1 MKLGPLFMF
10 LVLGLTVP
18 PNYREECAFL
28 QSAGLESMIDLFHG
42 EEIEMSMMDKLTD
55 EELKQLGFNSIGS
68 RHKFRTALKRWHQAD
83 EGVEDGAGG
92 GEGGRAG
99 GGAGGAVCC
108 LLSLVCCL
116 WFWFGLVWF
125 VDYDLL
131 FCWVWS
137 VVLLITNISAEEP
150 SVSRPRLT
158 SHDTPAGGRILDLPR
173 SRMQG
178 VVTRLQGTGQLPGR
192 ELSLQLTDLVWLGL
206 FFNIFVTNQFIINQ

>member
-1 MKLGPLFMF
+1 MLS
-10 LVLGLTVP
+10 VVT
-18 PNYREECAFL
+18 
-28 QSAGLESMIDLFHG
+28 
-42 EEIEMSMMDKLTD
+42 
-55 EELKQLGFNSIGS
+55 
-68 RHKFRTALKRWHQAD
+68 
-83 EGVEDGAGG
+83 
-92 GEGGRAG
+92 
-99 GGAGGAVCC
+99 C
-108 LLSLVCCL
+108 LLSLVCYLWYIVGSQWSVFCCL
-116 WFWFGLVWF
+116 CSVFCGLIY

-131 FCWVWS
+131 FCCLWS

-192 ELSLQLTDLVWLGL
+192 ELSLQLTDLLWLGL